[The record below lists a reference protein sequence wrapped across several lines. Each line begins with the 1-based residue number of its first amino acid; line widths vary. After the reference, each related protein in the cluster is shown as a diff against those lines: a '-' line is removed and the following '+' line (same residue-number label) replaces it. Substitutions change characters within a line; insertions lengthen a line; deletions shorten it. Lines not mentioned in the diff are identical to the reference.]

1 MGNEN
6 AIDGSDSTTEGIKS
20 AIDGSVSKD
29 EDWGVFCMGVLK
41 NIHSLH

>member
-6 AIDGSDSTTEGIKS
+6 AIDGSDSATEGIKS

-29 EDWGVFCMGVLK
+29 EAWGVFCMRVLK